1 MEHLRVLDVHERRC
15 CEVPRAARPGLGAPD
30 VGAPVDGALGAG
42 HGEARLRARARR
54 GVAGPHPRT
63 LLGPKVS
70 RRGAFRARVHVR
82 GGGGEPALA
91 LLHRQ
96 AGLPAAARREDQ
108 PVAVAR
114 VTRRVRRGGAVGR
127 DQVDRA
133 VGAGWGAGDRV
144 GHAHVA
150 GVGVEAAA
158 CAGGSLAGPEKW
170 SSARRQAG
178 ANSRPG
184 AAAAAAARG
193 STSSSSGGSGSSS
206 SSSGGRQWVAH
217 RSQSPPQTCGRCRLR
232 AAPSRPT
239 TSDSAAGSRS
249 MARRA
254 AAEASGSEP
263 HPTQHRSGT
272 GPGGTRR

>member
-54 GVAGPHPRT
+54 GVAGAHPCA
-63 LLGPKVS
+63 LPGPNIS
-70 RRGAFRARVHVR
+70 GRGAFRARVHVR

-91 LLHRQ
+91 LLHCQ

-158 CAGGSLAGPEKW
+158 CGGAPAGRWREGPGKW
-170 SSARRQAG
+170 SNVRRQAG
-178 ANSRPG
+178 ANSSQEQRQKQRRGAAPAAAPAKAAPPP
-184 AAAAAAARG
+184 AAAAAAAAA
-193 STSSSSGGSGSSS
+193 
-206 SSSGGRQWVAH
+206 VA
-217 RSQSPPQTCGRCRLR
+217 
-232 AAPSRPT
+232 A
-239 TSDSAAGSRS
+239 
-249 MARRA
+249 
-254 AAEASGSEP
+254 
-263 HPTQHRSGT
+263 
-272 GPGGTRR
+272 